1 MPVGTVDKFQG
12 QEAAVAIVSLA
23 ASSRGDVP
31 RGMGFL
37 LSRNRL
43 NVAVSRA
50 QWRAIVIRSAALTAF
65 MPTAADGVLELGAF
79 IGLCDGGSA
88 P

>member
-1 MPVGTVDKFQG
+1 MT
-12 QEAAVAIVSLA
+12 
-23 ASSRGDVP
+23 ASSHGDVP

-37 LSRNRL
+37 LNRNRV

-50 QWRAIVIRSAALTAF
+50 QWRAVLVRSEALTSF
-65 MPTAADGVLELGAF
+65 MPSSAQGVLELGAF
-79 IGLCDGGSA
+79 IGLCQPSGQTDWREEQHAHRGSQ